1 VSILVAGGIMT
12 LLALSVDLTAVVA
25 VSTFA
30 QLFYY
35 GAANVSALRLKTSAR
50 LYPRSLPAIGL
61 GTCVL
66 LMILVSPSAF
76 AVGLACLITG
86 AAYYVIKQ
94 KSSNP
99 MTPGTL

>member
-1 VSILVAGGIMT
+1 
-12 LLALSVDLTAVVA
+12 LTAVVA

-50 LYPRSLPAIGL
+50 LYPRFLPAIGL

-94 KSSNP
+94 RSSNI
-99 MTPGTL
+99 MTPSTF